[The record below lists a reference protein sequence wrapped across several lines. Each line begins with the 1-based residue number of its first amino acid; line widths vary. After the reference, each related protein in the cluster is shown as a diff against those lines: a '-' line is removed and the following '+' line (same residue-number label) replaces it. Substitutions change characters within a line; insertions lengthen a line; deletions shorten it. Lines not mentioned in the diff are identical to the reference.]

1 MGAPEGP
8 IWGITPTGLSFG
20 EAGFFRYQILFLC
33 TVVLVFLL
41 LVLLFVADISIII
54 TIITT
59 TISTIITF
67 CFFVAP
73 YGRFR
78 LVKLTDVT

>member
-1 MGAPEGP
+1 MGPHR
-8 IWGITPTGLSFG
+8 GITPTGLSFG
-20 EAGFFRYQILFLC
+20 DAGFFRYQTLFLC

-54 TIITT
+54 SIITT

-67 CFFVAP
+67 CFLVAP
-73 YGRFR
+73 HGRFR
-78 LVKLTDVT
+78 LVKMIDVT